1 MTKQR
6 RNYKRL
12 GTVEFSEEE
21 EEEEEDKRI
30 TEKIAEAEK
39 ELEETRVSFR
49 WGKDQL
55 AIVKRA
61 ADLMGIPYQTFLKL
75 AVYEHALAVL
85 KDSKPLVKRTLDAA

>member
-1 MTKQR
+1 MPKQKQK

-21 EEEEEDKRI
+21 DKRI
-30 TEKIAEAEK
+30 TKMIEQAEK

-55 AIVKRA
+55 KIVRQA
-61 ADLMGIPYQTFLKL
+61 ADMMGIPYQTFLKL
-75 AVYEHALAVL
+75 AAYEHALAIL
-85 KDSKPLVKRTLDAA
+85 KDGQPLVKRTFEAA

>member
-1 MTKQR
+1 MAKQR

-12 GTVEFSEEE
+12 GTVELS
-21 EEEEEDKRI
+21 EEEDKRI
-30 TEKIAEAEK
+30 TEMIEQAEK

-49 WGKDQL
+49 WGKEQL

-61 ADLMGIPYQTFLKL
+61 ADMMGIPYQTFLKL

-85 KDSKPLVKRTLDAA
+85 KDGEPLVKRTLEVA

>member
-12 GTVEFSEEE
+12 GTIEFS
-21 EEEEEDKRI
+21 EEEDKRI
-30 TEKIAEAEK
+30 TEMIEQAEK
-39 ELEETRVSFR
+39 ELDETRVSFR

-55 AIVKRA
+55 EIVKRA

-85 KDSKPLVKRTLDAA
+85 NAGEPIVKRTLEVA

>member
-12 GTVEFSEEE
+12 GTVEFSEK
-21 EEEEEDKRI
+21 EDKRI
-30 TEKIAEAEK
+30 TKMIEQAEK

-49 WGKDQL
+49 WGKEQL
-55 AIVKRA
+55 EIIKRA

-85 KDSKPLVKRTLDAA
+85 KDGEPIVKRTLKTA